1 MLAKCKDLN
10 VIAKITSAL
19 GHREMSEA
27 FTLDAIQ
34 MLQNLT
40 SLADDDDDLGI
51 DVTQV
56 RAVHKAMRRH
66 KVADDHCGNLL
77 ENLKT
82 RVKEE
87 GPEAIEGRVNEC
99 MGLIQAASHIEKLKT
114 DEGRVYYKNNKTMTT
129 SWDPPP
135 EISALQDAFKVLDE
149 LQEKFK
155 DDADPIN
162 DATVANVMK
171 TIATVDKN
179 LELLRMCLSTL
190 SKIVKTKDESE
201 DLGSL
206 STNGGEFTDYSAET
220 EWGAGAGEDWNGWLC
235 SLSPP
240 LLNFGLI
247 LNRYLKKTKPTPTS
261 PRQNS

>member
-1 MLAKCKDLN
+1 
-10 VIAKITSAL
+10 
-19 GHREMSEA
+19 MSEA

-66 KVADDHCGNLL
+66 KVADDHSDSLL
-77 ENLKT
+77 TNLKT

-99 MGLIQAASHIEKLKT
+99 MRLMQAASHIVKLTT
-114 DEGRVYYKNNKTMTT
+114 DEGRVYYRNDKTMTT

-135 EISALQDAFKVLDE
+135 EIVALQEAFQTLDE

-162 DATVANVMK
+162 DATIATVME
-171 TIATVDKN
+171 TIAAVDKN

-190 SKIVKTKDESE
+190 SKIVKSKDESE

-206 STNGGEFTDYSAET
+206 SANGGAFVDRMKVPSSYRFLPFFQLRVSCGLFFLTLS
-220 EWGAGAGEDWNGWLC
+220 
-235 SLSPP
+235 SLHQ
-240 LLNFGLI
+240 
-247 LNRYLKKTKPTPTS
+247 TS
-261 PRQNS
+261 S